1 MRRPVYLREGLGR
14 TGSFMSDFQM
24 RWLATT
30 AQEWTEAGEEGG
42 EMRLATKW
50 RDTWSSIAPVAE
62 TRRTRR
68 VVVDGEDFDVV
79 RMGSGDP
86 LVVVPGMAGGWRL
99 CLPLLRRLAKH
110 HEVFCYDLRGERT
123 FGAGPLGASRT
134 PHVEIGWHAADL
146 AGLIERLGLER
157 PSVLG
162 VSFGGAVALE
172 LAVEHPWMVDSL
184 VIHGM
189 ESKFRA
195 TAACGVVR
203 HVLERYALPTN
214 SGFINQFLNLLYAK
228 KPEPGPQL
236 DQVIERI
243 WRTPQTVMAAR
254 LGQLEQFDVTDRLWR
269 VDVPTLVL
277 AGARDVIVPASRQ
290 KRLAMEISGARF
302 ESIEGAGHIA
312 FVTHADAVARQVAA
326 HVQRVKA
333 AV

>member
-1 MRRPVYLREGLGR
+1 MRI
-14 TGSFMSDFQM
+14 
-24 RWLATT
+24 
-30 AQEWTEAGEEGG
+30 
-42 EMRLATKW
+42 ATKW
-50 RDTWSSIAPVAE
+50 QDSWSSIAPEAG

-68 VVVDGEDFDVV
+68 VVVNGEDFEVV

-86 LVVVPGMAGGWRL
+86 LVVIPGMAGGWRL
-99 CLPLLRRLAKH
+99 CQPLLRRLAKH
-110 HEVFCYDLRGERT
+110 HEVISYDLRGERPC
-123 FGAGPLGASRT
+123 GAGPLGATRT
-134 PHVEIGWHAADL
+134 PHVELGWHAADL

-172 LAVEHPWMVDSL
+172 LAVDHPRMIDSL
-184 VIHGM
+184 VVHGI

-195 TAACGVVR
+195 TTAAGIVR

-214 SGFINQFLNLLYAK
+214 SPFINQFLNLLYAK
-228 KPEPGPQL
+228 KPEPGPQA
-236 DQVIERI
+236 DQVVERI

-254 LGQLEQFDVTDRLWR
+254 LGQLEHFDVTDRLWR

-302 ESIEGAGHIA
+302 ESIENAGHIA
-312 FVTHADAVARQVAA
+312 FVTHADAVARQVVA
-326 HVQRVKA
+326 HVQRVKT

>member
-1 MRRPVYLREGLGR
+1 M
-14 TGSFMSDFQM
+14 Q
-24 RWLATT
+24 
-30 AQEWTEAGEEGG
+30 
-42 EMRLATKW
+42 LATKW
-50 RDTWSSIAPVAE
+50 QDTWSSVAPDAG

-68 VVVDGEDFDVV
+68 VVVNGEDFDVV

-86 LVVVPGMAGGWRL
+86 LVVVPGLAGGWRL

-110 HEVFCYDLRGERT
+110 HEVISYELRGERT
-123 FGAGPLGASRT
+123 FGAGPLGATRT
-134 PHVEIGWHAADL
+134 THVEIGWHAADL

-172 LAVEHPWMVDSL
+172 LAVEHPRMLDSL

-195 TAACGVVR
+195 TTASGIVR
-203 HVLERYALPTN
+203 RVLERYALPAN
-214 SGFINQFLNLLYAK
+214 SPFINQFLNLLYAK
-228 KPEPGPQL
+228 KPEPGPQF
-236 DQVIERI
+236 DQLVERI
-243 WRTPQTVMAAR
+243 WRTPQAVMAAR
-254 LGQLEQFDVTDRLWR
+254 LGQLEQFDATDRLWR
-269 VDVPTLVL
+269 VDVPTLIL

-302 ESIEGAGHIA
+302 DSIEGAGHVA

-326 HVQRVKA
+326 HLRRVKA